1 MNDKDMD
8 RTWNWD
14 YDDDDRDCYK
24 APRIYEY
31 NVFI

>member
-14 YDDDDRDCYK
+14 YDDRDSYK

-31 NVFI
+31 YVFI